1 MNWKI
6 IPFFLTFF
14 ILIATI
20 PSVHATSSGINY
32 SNQSLE
38 IFISTTKTPHQVN
51 AIGIDTNI
59 RFYLE
64 RLNITMP
71 NNFEF
76 AEVDLHAMEVFH
88 HINQEYSSVI
98 LTVEFKG
105 DKYNI
110 EFANKLKDFYSRFIQ
125 VNFSNGEVHKNSNY
139 TDIVYYQSDKIE
151 DDISWMSLKINQFY
165 DRIDE
170 YSYSKIFTLN
180 YLENLYK
187 KQGKNGNFG
196 YIYIYDL
203 NSKGVWA
210 RIEFS
215 NSTYEN
221 YSDGTHTYDLLK
233 ILNLTY
239 LPPGQV
245 NIEGNAMQTYT
256 HTYFYFKNLNTNVN
270 YTVENITWHGLKAFV
285 VHINTNK
292 NITQLVISLRTKE
305 NYNFGDFMSDY
316 GFLVVLGITV
326 GLTAVIVLLIVIL
339 IKKIQ
344 NKYRKK

>member
-1 MNWKI
+1 M
-6 IPFFLTFF
+6 T
-14 ILIATI
+14 AI
-20 PSVHATSSGINY
+20 PSVHASSLGSNY

-38 IFISTTKTPHQVN
+38 ILISTNKIPHKVN
-51 AIGIDTNI
+51 AISIDINVN
-59 RFYLE
+59 FYLKKC
-64 RLNITMP
+64 NITIP

-76 AEVDLHAMEVFH
+76 AEVDLHAMGVFH
-88 HINQEYSSVI
+88 HINQKYSPVI

-105 DKYNI
+105 NKYNI

-125 VNFSNGEVHKNSNY
+125 VNFSNGEIYESSNY
-139 TDIVYYQSDKIE
+139 TDIVYYQSDKIG
-151 DDISWMSLKINQFY
+151 DNIRWMTLKINQFY
-165 DRIDE
+165 DKIYE

-196 YIYIYDL
+196 YIFIYYLD
-203 NSKGVWA
+203 SKGVWA

-233 ILNLTY
+233 ILNLTS

-256 HTYFYFKNLNTNVN
+256 HTYFYFKDLNTNAN
-270 YTVENITWHGLKAFV
+270 YTVENTTWHGLKAFV
-285 VHINTNK
+285 VHINANK

-305 NYNFGDFMSDY
+305 NYNFDDFMTDY
-316 GFLVVLGITV
+316 GFLVMMGITV
-326 GLTAVIVLLIVIL
+326 GVVAVIVPPVVIL
-339 IKKIQ
+339 VKKIQ
-344 NKYRKK
+344 NKYRSG